1 MVALNE
7 DKDHLFIDELEHPS
21 LDLYRKQIQQFMT
34 PLVAAEGPTA
44 LASRSV
50 RSKGFRSI
58 VDTEFNRRFPGV
70 TFDVNAYEELDDG
83 EASTT
88 SGAQPN
94 QRGRY
99 SNVGHAYERK
109 WHEAGLTLNAVG
121 MDVAVASRSVEQI
134 SGSIRHFLDPE
145 TSLDLNRTTETRSWR
160 RHEGRE
166 MDETILLSL
175 DERLE
180 DLQMHDDSISNNQ
193 PKLELLQSGLFE
205 YQRWYKC
212 NIHSEDVV
220 RSQAMK
226 TRLQQLL
233 QCRSRLRFDEV
244 GFYFL
249 IKNTLNP

>member
-88 SGAQPN
+88 SGAQFENTPGSPQKV
-94 QRGRY
+94 QRPIALCRFR
-99 SNVGHAYERK
+99 SNV
-109 WHEAGLTLNAVG
+109 
-121 MDVAVASRSVEQI
+121 
-134 SGSIRHFLDPE
+134 F
-145 TSLDLNRTTETRSWR
+145 
-160 RHEGRE
+160 E
-166 MDETILLSL
+166 M
-175 DERLE
+175 
-180 DLQMHDDSISNNQ
+180 
-193 PKLELLQSGLFE
+193 
-205 YQRWYKC
+205 
-212 NIHSEDVV
+212 
-220 RSQAMK
+220 
-226 TRLQQLL
+226 
-233 QCRSRLRFDEV
+233 
-244 GFYFL
+244 
-249 IKNTLNP
+249 